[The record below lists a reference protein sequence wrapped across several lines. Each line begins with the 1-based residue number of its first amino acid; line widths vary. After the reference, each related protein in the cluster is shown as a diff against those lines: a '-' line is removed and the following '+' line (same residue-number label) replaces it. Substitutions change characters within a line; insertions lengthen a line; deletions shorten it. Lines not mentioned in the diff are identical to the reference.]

1 MKKSIVQSTKKRVT
15 FPLLRLNQW
24 GMGMITLLVLITL
37 WEIGSRVGVV
47 DPYALPRPSV
57 LAGSLFDMASVGF
70 PMGVTVWNHV
80 SATVWRIIRGFIL
93 ATSVAIPLGLI
104 IGGNRV
110 LDKPTNPIVTFAR
123 SMAIISLLPLA
134 IAWFGVGELSKVLL
148 IAYGCFW
155 TILTN
160 VIEGTKQVDPGL
172 LRAGRMLGANQK
184 QIFFRVILPATM
196 PRIFA
201 GMKVALGVGFMI
213 IVAVEMVG
221 TIEGLGALLMQARSF
236 YRSDVAMVGMIF
248 IALFGFLLSKILDR
262 LERILLPWATGL
274 EQVER

>member
-1 MKKSIVQSTKKRVT
+1 MKKFMAQSTERGLT
-15 FPLLRLNQW
+15 FSSLHLKSW
-24 GMGMITLLVLITL
+24 GVGMITVFILAIL
-37 WEIGSRVGVV
+37 WEIGSRMGWV
-47 DPYALPRPSV
+47 DSYALPRPSV
-57 LAGSLFDMASVGF
+57 LARSLLDMVWVGF
-70 PMGVTVWNHV
+70 PMGVTVWSHV
-80 SATVWRIIRGFIL
+80 WATVWRIVQGFLL

-104 IGGNRV
+104 IGGNRG
-110 LDKPTNPIVTFAR
+110 LDKATNPIVTFAR

-148 IAYGCFW
+148 ITYGCFW

-160 VIEGTKQVDPGL
+160 VIEGTKQVDPDL
-172 LRAGRMLGANQK
+172 IRAGRMLGADPR

-201 GMKVALGVGFMI
+201 GMKIALGVGFMI

-248 IALFGFLLSKILDR
+248 IALFGFFLAKVLDR
-262 LERILLPWATGL
+262 LEYILLPWAIGL